1 MPRLWHLDTFLS
13 QLNLTEKAA
22 LVTGNIAGACDGNIN
37 PIPRLDFSGLCL
49 HIGPAAI
56 RVADLASLFPAGV
69 TAGPTWDKDLMYARG
84 LVMGEEFR
92 GKGAHIALAPVAAL
106 LGRHPLGGRKWEGFG
121 ADPYLADLDLHLRE
135 DESLNKILKNELG
148 FQGYVIGL
156 DMTMPETMDQ
166 TTAESLAQS
175 APYEEVPS
183 HFGGNLTAAVTNETL
198 AETRGNGMIHRILAP

>member
-1 MPRLWHLDTFLS
+1 MLRKSILPAILAVLACPSTVAQNSLSRNAVATYEPGKMPRLWHLDTFLS

-37 PIPRLDFSGLCL
+37 PIPRLNFSGLCL

-106 LGRHPLGGRKWEGFG
+106 LGRHPLGGRKWERFG
-121 ADPYLADLDLHLRE
+121 ADPYLAD
-135 DESLNKILKNELG
+135 
-148 FQGYVIGL
+148 V
-156 DMTMPETMDQ
+156 TMDA
-166 TTAESLAQS
+166 TMYSRS
-175 APYEEVPS
+175 PGCRS
-183 HFGGNLTAAVTNETL
+183 SGMCKAVDWK
-198 AETRGNGMIHRILAP
+198 